1 MKKKILFVTKA
12 LWIGGIETAL
22 INLLN
27 NLDYNKYEVSL
38 LVVKAELDVKD
49 RICPQCKILVVDRD
63 VMITFNKPYKY
74 KRLFHLTEETEHPSK
89 LHQALM
95 WTVPIIKCVE
105 NGLYID
111 YIKSLLKNQ
120 YYDTVVIYSDIV
132 AELAVRAINADQYL
146 MFYHHGAMRHVY
158 HDRIAYKK
166 CKKIIAVSQN
176 LAQRLQAF
184 VPQYANKII
193 VIHNLTDVSEII
205 RKGKEVCDD
214 TFDPNRYNIVSVGR
228 IAYEKGMDIAVAA
241 CNELVNRGFKN
252 IKWWIIGGGP
262 ATQEIM
268 EQICALNI
276 ENYISLVG
284 MKKNPYPYIRQ
295 ADLYVQPSRIEAFG
309 LTIKE
314 AMVFGKKII
323 ATNTDGARE
332 ILADEKLLCDSDEH
346 CLADA
351 IEMQIQQDPNTNA
364 QNGDH
369 IRRKLEQENR
379 QIIECLEKLL

>member
-27 NLDYNKYEVSL
+27 NLNYDKYEVSL
-38 LVVKAELDVKD
+38 LVVKAELDVID
-49 RICPQCKILVVDRD
+49 RICPQCKIFVVDRD
-63 VMITFNKPYKY
+63 VTVTFDRPYKY
-74 KRLFHLTEETEHPSK
+74 KRLFHLTESTDHPSK
-89 LHQALM
+89 LHRALM
-95 WTVPIIKCVE
+95 WSVPIIKYIE
-105 NGLYID
+105 NGLYIT
-111 YIKSLLKNQ
+111 YIKSLFKNQ
-120 YYDTVVIYSDIV
+120 HYDTVVIYNDVV
-132 AELAVRAINADQYL
+132 AELAVRAISADQYL

-158 HDRIAYKK
+158 HDRIAYRK
-166 CKKIIAVSQN
+166 CKKIIAVSRN
-176 LAQRLQAF
+176 LARKLQIS
-184 VPQYANKII
+184 VPKYANKII
-193 VIHNLTDVSEII
+193 VIHNLTDVGEII
-205 RKGKEVCDD
+205 RKGEAICDD
-214 TFDPNRYNIVSVGR
+214 IFDSDKYNIVSVGR
-228 IAYEKGMDIAVAA
+228 ISYEKGMDIAVSA

-252 IKWWIIGGGP
+252 IKWWIVGGGP
-262 ATQEIM
+262 AMQEIM

-323 ATNTDGARE
+323 ATDTDGARE
-332 ILADEKLLCDSDEH
+332 ILADEELLCNSDEH

-351 IEMQIQQDPNTNA
+351 IEKQIKQSLNPNI

-369 IRRKLEQENR
+369 IRKMFEQENR
-379 QIIECLEKLL
+379 QIIDCLERLL